1 VKTVLIIE
9 DEPALLDGLRVNLET
24 EGYRVVGAHTGEKG
38 IDLAM
43 ESRPDVIVL
52 DVMLPGIDGFEV
64 CRRLREF
71 GVKAPII
78 ILSARS
84 GELDRVFG
92 LEIGADD
99 YVTKPFSLREL
110 LVRIHARLREHD
122 DWYRHAPNDVRLGS
136 VFVDFEN
143 CQASRDGEAVQ
154 MTAREFDILRLLAS
168 HRGQVVTRAQIMNCV
183 FGSSDETGSRS
194 VDTHILHVRQK
205 IEDDPANPRYLLT
218 VYGQGYKLLE

>member
-1 VKTVLIIE
+1 MKTVLIIE
-9 DEPALLDGLRVNLET
+9 DEPALLDGLCVNLET

-43 ESRPDVIVL
+43 ETHPDVIVL

-64 CRRLREF
+64 CRRLRNF

-84 GELDRVFG
+84 GELDRIVG

-110 LVRIHARLREHD
+110 LARIHARLREHD
-122 DWYRHAPNDVRLGS
+122 DWHRHAPKNIRLGP
-136 VFVDFEN
+136 VFVDFEKY
-143 CQASRDGEAVQ
+143 QASREGEPVQ
-154 MTAREFDILRLLAS
+154 MTAREFDVLRLLAN

-183 FGSSDETGSRS
+183 FGSSDETGSRT

-205 IEDDPANPRYLLT
+205 VESDPTNPRYLLT
-218 VYGQGYKLLE
+218 VYGQGYRLLK